1 MLMADDA
8 NPDLTF
14 PTRQIQRLITEVG
27 GMRDELRVQGAMIMR
42 LDGSH
47 VALLEEVRATHVQ
60 IARMIDRLRKLEDE
74 QVPQSPIPDRH

>member
-1 MLMADDA
+1 MADDA

-14 PTRQIQRLITEVG
+14 PARQIQRLITEVG